1 MRAMLLC
8 LTLLAIS
15 FGLSWGQGNPVS
27 NGSFETSTASGA
39 SAPGWEFLGNVRVM
53 PTDTPDGKHALRLV
67 REPGTTGEVGLNRGW
82 SPSSGKQGD
91 MLSLRKGAIR
101 FWYKAVSADPP
112 DALSVQVI
120 PMSDKPL
127 EVGQAGRTTWKAPSK
142 HVGDGLWHQGI
153 MAYDY
158 TDEPDVK
165 WVHVSSRLRGESGEL
180 WLDGIEWVSEAG
192 PVFQSAGLTFEETRG
207 REGEEG
213 TLKLGLA

>member
-15 FGLSWGQGNPVS
+15 LGLSWGQGNPVS
-27 NGSFETSTASGA
+27 NGSFEISTASGA

-101 FWYKAVSADPP
+101 F
-112 DALSVQVI
+112 
-120 PMSDKPL
+120 
-127 EVGQAGRTTWKAPSK
+127 
-142 HVGDGLWHQGI
+142 
-153 MAYDY
+153 
-158 TDEPDVK
+158 
-165 WVHVSSRLRGESGEL
+165 
-180 WLDGIEWVSEAG
+180 
-192 PVFQSAGLTFEETRG
+192 
-207 REGEEG
+207 
-213 TLKLGLA
+213 